1 MLKKIRR
8 ASRSEYERQFL
19 NKVEEDKVLP
29 AETLQKDD
37 SQQSIKIRKATSNY
51 HPEEKSKS
59 R

>member
-37 SQQSIKIRKATSNY
+37 S
-51 HPEEKSKS
+51 
-59 R
+59 